1 MKKIKFLTKYPRP
14 ELEWVLTCQRIH
26 ELLKFSLKMKVIR
39 RKKIN
44 LQNFLNQKVFAIHF
58 HNHLNLLRC
67 ISWMRLTSLSPPSRD
82 PERWSE
88 NSSVRS
94 LYTLCMEELSLNLW
108 FRVGDSGLQGCKQK
122 QDTSYTHWQKQCCLS
137 TLLAGKYVVTE
148 ICCHRNMLPH
158 RDTVNTEIFYHCL
171 HRNVLSWLTKI
182 CCQG

>member
-39 RKKIN
+39 RKK
-44 LQNFLNQKVFAIHF
+44 NQFTEFFKSESFC
-58 HNHLNLLRC
+58 N

-158 RDTVNTEIFYHCL
+158 RDTVNTEICYHCL